1 MAAMPSGGAIAAMA
15 APTAPTA
22 GNRSWPAPPAASPHG
37 RMPNPSTTTALMSL
51 SQFHLH
57 TEKET
62 PAEDESASPRLMLN
76 AGILRRLALGL
87 SYMSPLG
94 TRVSPKDR

>member
-1 MAAMPSGGAIAAMA
+1 MTAMPSGGAIAAMA

-37 RMPNPSTTTALMSL
+37 RMPNPSPTTAHMRL

-57 TEKET
+57 TDKET
-62 PAEDESASPRLMLN
+62 PADPEIARHRLMLH
-76 AGILRRLALGL
+76 ALTPRRLAVALSTWHPLGL
-87 SYMSPLG
+87 
-94 TRVSPKDR
+94 RVLRQV